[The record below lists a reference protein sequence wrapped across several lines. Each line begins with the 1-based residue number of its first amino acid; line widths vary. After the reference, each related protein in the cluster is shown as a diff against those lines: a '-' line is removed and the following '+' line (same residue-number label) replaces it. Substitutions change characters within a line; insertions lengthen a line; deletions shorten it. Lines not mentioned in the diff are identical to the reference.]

1 MPVVSPLPAPRSGRL
16 PAYAGRTALVAGTL
30 ALVTLTGAGV
40 GLASI
45 IVGSPG
51 DDVSVGQDRDNAANP
66 LINPPGAAT
75 RQDLDN
81 TDVMFGRLGDDLLI
95 GRTGSDVLIGGEGS
109 DVLVGGPDGGGRPGA
124 DVSLGDEGD
133 DVAVWGSGDRSETFV
148 GDVGT
153 DTQVV
158 GRLARTAAGAV
169 QVVTRH
175 GRQVPQVSL
184 AGGGQTCALTPVPAG
199 QGVGEQYLLRVLQGG
214 RLVATLR
221 ERDVER
227 VVCSSSRPG
236 YADVADLS
244 RPGAAFRSVPVG
256 TLTGLVRDLVTG

>member
-1 MPVVSPLPAPRSGRL
+1 MPVPHRSASL
-16 PAYAGRTALVAGTL
+16 STYAGRTALVGGTL
-30 ALVTLTGAGV
+30 ALVTLVGAST

-51 DDVSVGQDRDNAANP
+51 NDVSVGQDRDNAANP
-66 LINPPGAAT
+66 LIQPPGT
-75 RQDLDN
+75 SIPQDLDN

-95 GRTGSDVLIGGEGS
+95 GRTGSDVLVGGEGS

-124 DVSLGDEGD
+124 DVALGDEGD
-133 DVAVWGSGDRSETFV
+133 DVAVWGFGDRSETFV
-148 GDVGT
+148 GDVGV

-158 GRLARTAAGAV
+158 GRLARTGSGAV
-169 QVVTRH
+169 QLASRH

-184 AGGGQTCALTPVPAG
+184 AGGGQSCALTPVPAS
-199 QGVGEQYLLRVLQGG
+199 QHVGEQYLLRVLEGG
-214 RLVATLR
+214 RLTATLR

-244 RPGAAFRSVPVG
+244 RPGATFTTVPIAS
-256 TLTGLVRDLVTG
+256 LTGLVRDIVTG